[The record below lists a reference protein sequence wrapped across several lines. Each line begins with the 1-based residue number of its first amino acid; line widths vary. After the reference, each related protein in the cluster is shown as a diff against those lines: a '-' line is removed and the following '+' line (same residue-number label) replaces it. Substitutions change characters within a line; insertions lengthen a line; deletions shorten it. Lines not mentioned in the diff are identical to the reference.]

1 MPCRGGGESS
11 TAVGAVEERAAG
23 HILLCAVMV
32 QWQCRGLAGIC
43 SSTAM
48 QAPAESEAGTF
59 AATCCMPTSWFSCAG
74 IAACWAPRLRCCPRR
89 PCSPFSTA
97 VGFHLASN
105 PGSQAGGLGCGALAE
120 KVGWVAQGVL
130 RHKMVQG
137 ANHHCRPLEPSPPCS
152 FLGKSGRGAVA
163 GPACHREQEGDKSRG
178 ASGHP
183 VGLQVGGP
191 ACPVMQLGQAEP
203 LAMGG

>member
-1 MPCRGGGESS
+1 M
-11 TAVGAVEERAAG
+11 
-23 HILLCAVMV
+23 
-32 QWQCRGLAGIC
+32 
-43 SSTAM
+43 
-48 QAPAESEAGTF
+48 
-59 AATCCMPTSWFSCAG
+59 
-74 IAACWAPRLRCCPRR
+74 
-89 PCSPFSTA
+89 
-97 VGFHLASN
+97 
-105 PGSQAGGLGCGALAE
+105 
-120 KVGWVAQGVL
+120 AQGVL